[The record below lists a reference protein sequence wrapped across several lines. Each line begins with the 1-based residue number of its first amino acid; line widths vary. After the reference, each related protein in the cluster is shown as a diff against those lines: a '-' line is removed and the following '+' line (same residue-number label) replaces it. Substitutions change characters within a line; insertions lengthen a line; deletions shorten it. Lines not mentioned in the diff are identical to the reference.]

1 MASTRPDINDA
12 TRAFIERQPLFFV
25 ASAPLSAAGRVNVS
39 PKGLDTFRVFSPTRV
54 GYVDAGGSGN
64 ETSAH
69 VLENG
74 RVTIMFCSFDA
85 SPKVVRLF
93 GRGEVVLPSDERWA
107 ETYALF
113 PPFPGARQIV
123 LVHVDRVGSSCGYG
137 VPVMERK
144 EDRSL
149 LPTRRKA
156 LGEGW
161 YAPEGNRVSVDG
173 LPTHLGDSF
182 SRPPEDAALCPTSP
196 S

>member
-1 MASTRPDINDA
+1 MASSRPDIDDA

-25 ASAPLSAAGRVNVS
+25 ASAPLLATGRVNVS
-39 PKGLDTFRVFSPTRV
+39 PKGLDTLRVLSPSLV

-74 RVTIMFCSFDA
+74 RVTIMFCSFDE
-85 SPKVVRLF
+85 SPKVVRLY
-93 GRGEVVLPSDERWA
+93 GRGEVVLPGEPRWA

-123 LVHVDRVGSSCGYG
+123 LVHIDRVGSSCGYG
-137 VPVMERK
+137 VPVMVRQ
-144 EDRSL
+144 EDRAL

-156 LGEGW
+156 LGDAW
-161 YAPEGNRVSVDG
+161 YAPEGNRASVDG

-182 SRPPEDAALCPTSP
+182 SRRDADADACPTSP